1 MKYYILII
9 MMAAPGE
16 FIDHQLYDQMPFDNV
31 NDCTHFSQTYWDKL
45 TKLAEMKH
53 QKEWANIFCIPE
65 RKTEGGPI
73 QDNEYIRMI
82 LNESGI

>member
-1 MKYYILII
+1 
-9 MMAAPGE
+9 MAAPGE

-53 QKEWANIFCIPE
+53 QKEWANMFCIPE

>member
-1 MKYYILII
+1 
-9 MMAAPGE
+9 
-16 FIDHQLYDQMPFDNV
+16 MPFDNV

-53 QKEWANIFCIPE
+53 QKEWANMFCIPE